1 MKDFIIFC
9 KSYFREIIFALAV
22 FGLMIAMFLV
32 ESLYGLMWML
42 FVFLIQR
49 FLLESWRFKLEY
61 QPEEWLRVYP
71 RLCVL
76 AWSSNVL
83 LAGSAVAAHYSPAQ
97 TWNIRCLSI
106 GLPILMLIV
115 GIGSWYLD
123 TDRIRSMCKAL
134 RQMPAEEIAQEKQ
147 KLIQARQEL
156 ENARKK
162 MDEARKILEHSPF
175 SPLC

>member
-61 QPEEWLRVYP
+61 QPEEWLKVYP

-76 AWSSNVL
+76 A
-83 LAGSAVAAHYSPAQ
+83 
-97 TWNIRCLSI
+97 
-106 GLPILMLIV
+106 
-115 GIGSWYLD
+115 
-123 TDRIRSMCKAL
+123 
-134 RQMPAEEIAQEKQ
+134 
-147 KLIQARQEL
+147 
-156 ENARKK
+156 
-162 MDEARKILEHSPF
+162 
-175 SPLC
+175 